1 MEAENIRI
9 ELASAFAEKYGD
21 EADSPILA
29 AWAPGRCELAGNHT
43 DHQGGH
49 VIATAV
55 DRFTRGLFRANGTQE
70 IRFHSVG
77 FEPFRVCLDDLSPK
91 ALESGTSAAIVRGL
105 ASQFEERGMTPAG
118 FDALLVSDVAS
129 GSGISSSAAFELC
142 VASAMNKLWAGG
154 SLSALDL
161 AKMSHWAENRW
172 FGKPCGLMD
181 QMAVALGG
189 VNAFDFSD
197 PHHPR
202 ASAIDFD
209 FAESG
214 YSLVLVNVGV
224 DHSVNIFDYAAVPG
238 EMHAVAE
245 MLGAERLCEV
255 KREDLYANLGEIRS
269 ELGDRPVLRA
279 MGYWQEDFLTQQR
292 QEALCRHDMAT
303 FCELTRLSSANSV
316 MLLQNVTSGGSSQP
330 MLVAI
335 ALANGLLKRRG
346 AARVHGGGFGG
357 TILCVVPADE
367 VAGFVAAMDAALGE
381 GACGVYRSV
390 FEGACAEWM

>member
-1 MEAENIRI
+1 MEAETIRA

-55 DRFTRGLFRANGTQE
+55 NRFTRGLFRANGTQE

-91 ALESGTSAAIVRGL
+91 AVESGTSAAIVRGL
-105 ASQFEERGMTPAG
+105 ASQFAERGVTLAG

-142 VASAMNKLWAGG
+142 VASAMNELWAGG
-154 SLSALDL
+154 SLSTLDL
-161 AKMSHWAENRW
+161 ARMCQWAENRW

-202 ASAIDFD
+202 ALAIDFD

-255 KREDLYANLGEIRS
+255 KKEDLYANLGEIRS

-279 MGYWQEDFLTQQR
+279 MGYWQEDRYTLQR

-303 FCELTRLSSANSV
+303 FCELTMLSSANSV
-316 MLLQNVTSGGSSQP
+316 MLLQNVTSGGASQP

-335 ALANGLLKRRG
+335 ALASGLLKSNG

-357 TILCVVPADE
+357 TILCIVPADE

-390 FEGACAEWM
+390 FEGACAKWM